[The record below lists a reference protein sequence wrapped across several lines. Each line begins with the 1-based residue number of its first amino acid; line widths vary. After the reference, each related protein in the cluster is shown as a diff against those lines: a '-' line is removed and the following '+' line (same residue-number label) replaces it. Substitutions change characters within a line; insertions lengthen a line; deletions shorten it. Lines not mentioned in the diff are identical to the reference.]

1 MIPFEE
7 EDGEELFNDETENH
21 MKEDKILNNSFNS
34 GEIEYQ
40 SFTSPI
46 RIDDKVSKQY
56 KESWSENIIEDR
68 TLQHLETRLFQEF
81 EASEFFEKY
90 KVPKRVDKSDM
101 IKMYYFFKDKL
112 LEEKLFSHVEIFIG
126 FAEFF
131 QINYDQLYAQVGV
144 KDKEG
149 LLREL
154 HDKYHLTKK
163 IQTKKLF

>member
-1 MIPFEE
+1 MIPYKDEDEE
-7 EDGEELFNDETENH
+7 IYDNDNTPN

-34 GEIEYQ
+34 GEIEYKA
-40 SFTSPI
+40 FTSAI
-46 RIDDKVSKQY
+46 RIDDRVAGQY
-56 KESWSENIIEDR
+56 RESWSETIVEDR
-68 TLQHLETRLFQEF
+68 TVKMLEARLSEEF
-81 EASEFFEKY
+81 EKSEFFEKY

-101 IKMYYFFKDKL
+101 IKMYYYFK
-112 LEEKLFSHVEIFIG
+112 EKLVHEKAFSNVEIFIG

-154 HDKYHLTKK
+154 HEKYHLTEK